1 MASNFNKNISTR
13 SGSIRSG
20 STKSGSIRSGSIRS
34 GSGFDISEAALRNAL
49 EMAEELISV
58 VNKVPVTVFLWKPLK
73 YWPAEF
79 VSEHI
84 RQFGYDVEE
93 FTTGELL
100 FGNIVHPDDLE
111 RVERELARRIDEG
124 CTDFSQEYRI
134 LTKFGETRWVDE
146 RTFIEADNEGVV
158 RYLKGIIL
166 DITERKRE
174 EKLLYIQRNLGI
186 ALSSSI
192 ELQETLDILLDSCLQ
207 IDEIDVGGIYL
218 IDDETGDMKLAIH
231 RGLSP
236 IFVENASYYN
246 ANSPNA
252 KLVMIGQP
260 VYKQH
265 IDLLLT
271 SRDGNLKQEDLR
283 ATAILPVKHGDKII
297 ASFYLASRV
306 EYELS
311 DHVRT
316 VIETIATQFGVFISR
331 IRLEEKL
338 RDCVKKKKSSTTS
351 P

>member
-1 MASNFNKNISTR
+1 MASNMNRTGLNRNNIDKKGSNKNHS
-13 SGSIRSG
+13 SIM
-20 STKSGSIRSGSIRS
+20 S
-34 GSGFDISEAALRNAL
+34 GSGFDISESALRNAL
-49 EMAEELISV
+49 EMAEELVSV
-58 VNKVPVTVFLWKPLK
+58 VNKVPVTVFLWKPQK

-84 RQFGYDVEE
+84 REFGYDVEE
-93 FTTGELL
+93 FTTGKLL
-100 FGNIVHPDDLE
+100 YGNIVHPSDLE

-134 LTKFGETRWVDE
+134 VTKFGETRWVDE
-146 RTFIEADNEGVV
+146 RTFIEADKDGVV
-158 RYLKGIIL
+158 KYLKGIIL

-186 ALSSSI
+186 ALSAST
-192 ELQETLDILLDSCLQ
+192 ELHETLEILLDSCLQ
-207 IDEIDVGGIYL
+207 IDEIDAGGIYL
-218 IDDETGDMKLAIH
+218 IDEESGDMKLANH
-231 RGLSP
+231 MGLSP
-236 IFVENASYYN
+236 NFVEYASYYN
-246 ANSPNA
+246 ANSPNT
-252 KLVMIGQP
+252 KLAMVGQP

-271 SRDGNLKQEDLR
+271 SRDEHLKQEDLR
-283 ATAILPVKHGDKII
+283 VTAIIPVKHGKQII
-297 ASFYLASRV
+297 AAFYLASRV

-338 RDCVKKKKSSTTS
+338 KECVKKKKG
-351 P
+351 